1 MVIGWQLVLG
11 LLMALLA
18 APLAGL
24 LVETAPVQSYLTLL
38 IRWVATELWAARCL
52 HAGGLRQ

>member
-1 MVIGWQLVLG
+1 MIGWQLVLG

-38 IRWVATELWAARCL
+38 IRWLPPSY
-52 HAGGLRQ
+52 GLLGVCMQTPSSP